1 MADEPAAKG
10 PTREAWVKQALE
22 TYQRPLVSYVYQ
34 ILGDLAASQ
43 DVVQDTFLKLCHQ
56 DPDKVS
62 KRVKPWLFTVA
73 RNGALDHL
81 RRRKRITPLDDEL
94 IQAMPS
100 GERSPDESAV
110 LQDNLDGVERFLS
123 RLSDNQR
130 EVVRLKFQH
139 DLSYQE
145 IAEATGLKVGNVGF
159 LLHSALKR
167 LRELMSHHVQG

>member
-10 PTREAWVKQALE
+10 PTREAWISQALE

-62 KRVKPWLFTVA
+62 QRIKPWLFTVA

-81 RRRKRITPLDDEL
+81 RRRKRVTPLDDQWF
-94 IQAMPS
+94 QAMPS
-100 GERSPDESAV
+100 GERQPDESAAV
-110 LQDNLDGVERFLS
+110 QDSLAGVDRFMS
-123 RLSDNQR
+123 RLSANQQ

-167 LRELMSHHVQG
+167 LREMMSHHHGG